1 MSAERIRNA
10 LRSPD
15 PPGLDQPKPGS
26 YWELAADTRIRQ
38 IEEELHSIRKSL
50 DGLIWTIVGTVVLA
64 VLNYLTGAI

>member
-10 LRSPD
+10 IRSPE

-26 YWELAADTRIRQ
+26 NWELIAERRITELESDIAAIRG
-38 IEEELHSIRKSL
+38 SIN
-50 DGLIWTIVGTVVLA
+50 GLIWTVIGAVALA